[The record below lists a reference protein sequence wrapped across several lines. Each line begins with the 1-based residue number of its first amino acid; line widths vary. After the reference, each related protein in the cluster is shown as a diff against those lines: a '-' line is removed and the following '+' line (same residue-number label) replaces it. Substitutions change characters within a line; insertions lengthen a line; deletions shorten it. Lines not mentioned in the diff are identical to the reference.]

1 VSSAGVITTV
11 AGNGLS
17 GFSGDGGPATAASL
31 RDPHDLV
38 ALAGGGFLIADT
50 SNERVRRVDAN
61 GVISTLIGD
70 GVRGASGDGGAAAA
84 ARLAAPKGLSLTGAG
99 DLLIADEQ
107 NNRIR
112 FVRTIVAPLNTVART
127 WLVRVSASLQRA
139 GEYTVRAGNSRLA
152 NAIAAY
158 GRPSCKVVGPRQA
171 VATWPSRGIR
181 IDSRTTRA
189 LPRGKSGCSAPQL
202 MNVAEIR
209 LTDRRWT
216 TSLGLHVGDAT
227 SKLRKLYG
235 RVLYARASRPSSR
248 NEYYLVWRHGKCISS
263 CTKAAKRNGVDYP
276 RLTAQVKNGKV
287 IAFRIPV
294 LAQGK

>member
-1 VSSAGVITTV
+1 
-11 AGNGLS
+11 
-17 GFSGDGGPATAASL
+17 
-31 RDPHDLV
+31 
-38 ALAGGGFLIADT
+38 
-50 SNERVRRVDAN
+50 
-61 GVISTLIGD
+61 
-70 GVRGASGDGGAAAA
+70 
-84 ARLAAPKGLSLTGAG
+84 
-99 DLLIADEQ
+99 
-107 NNRIR
+107 
-112 FVRTIVAPLNTVART
+112 
-127 WLVRVSASLQRA
+127 
-139 GEYTVRAGNSRLA
+139 VRAGNSRLA

-189 LPRGKSGCSAPQL
+189 LPRRKSGCSAPQL

-294 LAQGK
+294 LAQNR